1 MKTLNCRSPRTVP
14 RLAIMVVGLVC
25 LLDLNVKADIP
36 AAVNRPT
43 PVSLA
48 QVSQA
53 KASQAQ
59 LSQAQPAAEPDIR
72 DIRPP
77 YHIPQGWL
85 WIAWTAGGVA
95 LLALGYGTWRWRRH
109 LGGRTKLPY
118 QIALDRLEEARQLM
132 QPEQAR
138 AFSFAVSEVVRDYIE
153 ECFDV
158 QAAHRTTNEFF
169 RDLATRSDSPLAS
182 YQPVLIDFLHHS
194 DLAKFARWIL
204 SVPQMEAMLQSA
216 GAFIVATGKP
226 VAKSSAPAPA
236 SSGSPTTILNPQ
248 LS

>member
-1 MKTLNCRSPRTVP
+1 MKTLNYRSPRTVT
-14 RLAIMVVGLVC
+14 RLTLMAVGLVC
-25 LLDLNVKADIP
+25 LLDLNLKAAPPVTVNPP
-36 AAVNRPT
+36 AAV
-43 PVSLA
+43 
-48 QVSQA
+48 
-53 KASQAQ
+53 
-59 LSQAQPAAEPDIR
+59 SQAQPVVDQDIR

-77 YHIPQGWL
+77 YHIPPGWL
-85 WIAWTAGGVA
+85 WIAWTAGGIA
-95 LLALGYGTWRWRRH
+95 LLAVVYRAWRWRHH
-109 LGGRTKLPY
+109 LGGRARLPY
-118 QIALDRLEEARQLM
+118 EIALERLEEARRLM

-182 YQPVLIDFLHHS
+182 YQPVLTDFLHHS

-216 GAFIVATGKP
+216 GAFILATGKP
-226 VAKSSAPAPA
+226 ASKNSA
-236 SSGSPTTILNPQ
+236 SSLPLFSATPTTTLNPQ